1 MKGPKLDPPDGT
13 TFDFEGVHFLT
24 LSGTCLLCTGG
35 QNWTLNNLL
44 KSRCPSSELHEIT
57 QTSTEIGNKGCEQ
70 VFFAPCAVWPV
81 AQSPKNKVSH
91 HVTILNITR
100 RRSGRPQSPQ
110 PGLQSSSRQ
119 GNNTKQQPNK
129 PETAKN
135 GERKSRQLKPYNMK
149 TDIAHSDS

>member
-13 TFDFEGVHFLT
+13 TFDFERVHFLT

-110 PGLQSSSRQ
+110 PGLQSSS
-119 GNNTKQQPNK
+119 KQKSNK
-129 PETAKN
+129 KAHNQQNRKN
-135 GERKSRQLKPYNMK
+135 SRKW
-149 TDIAHSDS
+149 